1 MDKNTIYYSSCLV
14 FTQISL
20 IDTRIIMGTRDDARI
35 HIGPSMISIEFM
47 LGKGAAVETLIPLQ
61 KEEEL

>member
-1 MDKNTIYYSSCLV
+1 MYAGIH
-14 FTQISL
+14 Q
-20 IDTRIIMGTRDDARI
+20 GTRDDARI

-47 LGKGAAVETLIPLQ
+47 LGKGADVETLISLQ